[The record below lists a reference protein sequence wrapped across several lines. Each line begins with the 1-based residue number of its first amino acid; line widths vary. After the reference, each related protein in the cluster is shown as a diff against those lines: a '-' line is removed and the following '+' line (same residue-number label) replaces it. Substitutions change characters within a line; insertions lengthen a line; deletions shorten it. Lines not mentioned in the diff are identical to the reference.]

1 MQAGWVGKGK
11 KPNALEEGL
20 DHRSRPIGS
29 LRDPG
34 TFGPPPRRGDAA
46 GVTAAKPV
54 RAGLGAPVHLKNN
67 PQEQEEEQEPEK
79 HQPPPVPYRVDTTG
93 LLGTTQA
100 LPKPPLRVDNTA
112 APAFTPNKPKV
123 PPRLP
128 PRQNSVASAVLP
140 SPQSPPPRYED
151 ATGPPRTQPGY
162 LNQGALNRLGNAG
175 ISVPALG
182 ITSSAPP
189 PENPW
194 ADEQGTSAYNNN
206 PSPQEPTV
214 APTTGFNSL
223 QSRFSKL
230 TTSPAASPTTS
241 PAPPTQGTTW
251 AQKQAAL
258 KTASSFR
265 NDPSSVSLAD
275 AKNAAS
281 TANNFRERHG
291 DQVQSGWKS
300 ANAANQKY
308 GITNRLGQMNTGA
321 SSSGAPDSL
330 GQGNAGSSSL
340 SLQNASSLVGGLAGK
355 KPPPPL
361 PPKRDGS
368 NLRAP
373 TFDGA
378 PPPVPLGSKP
388 R

>member
-1 MQAGWVGKGK
+1 M
-11 KPNALEEGL
+11 
-20 DHRSRPIGS
+20 
-29 LRDPG
+29 RDPQ
-34 TFGPPPRRGDAA
+34 TFGPPPKRGDAA

-54 RAGLGAPVHLKNN
+54 RTGLGAPVQLKNN
-67 PQEQEEEQEPEK
+67 PQEDEEEQPGK
-79 HQPPPVPYRVDTTG
+79 PQPPPVPFRADTTG
-93 LLGTTQA
+93 LLGATQA
-100 LPKPPLRVDNTA
+100 LPKPPLRVDNVI
-112 APAFTPNKPKV
+112 APSPTPNKPKV

-128 PRQNSVASAVLP
+128 PRQNSAASALSP
-140 SPQSPPPRYED
+140 TPQSPPPRYED
-151 ATGPPRTQPGY
+151 PTPPPQTQSSY
-162 LNQGALNRLGNAG
+162 LNQGALGRLGNAG
-175 ISVPALG
+175 ISVPELG
-182 ITSSAPP
+182 INSSAPP

-194 ADEQGTSAYNNN
+194 ADQQGSSAHDNT
-206 PSPQEPTV
+206 PSPLQSTE
-214 APTTGFNSL
+214 APSTDFNGL

-230 TTSPAASPTTS
+230 STSPTASPSTG
-241 PAPPTQGTTW
+241 PVPPTQGTTW

-275 AKNAAS
+275 ARNAAS

-308 GITNRLGQMNTGA
+308 GITNRLGQLNTGA
-321 SSSGAPDSL
+321 GSGGAPDSPV
-330 GQGNAGSSSL
+330 QGNAGPSSTG
-340 SLQNASSLVGGLAGK
+340 LQNASSLVSRLAGK

-373 TFDGA
+373 TSDGA

>member
-1 MQAGWVGKGK
+1 M
-11 KPNALEEGL
+11 
-20 DHRSRPIGS
+20 DHRSRPINS
-29 LRDPG
+29 LRDPQ

-46 GVTAAKPV
+46 GATAAKPV
-54 RAGLGAPVHLKNN
+54 RTGLGAPVQLKNHA
-67 PQEQEEEQEPEK
+67 QEDEAEEQPEK
-79 HQPPPVPYRVDTTG
+79 SQPPPVPYRADTTG
-93 LLGTTQA
+93 LLGATQA
-100 LPKPPLRVDNTA
+100 LPKPPLRVDNAA
-112 APAFTPNKPKV
+112 APSPSPSKPKV

-128 PRQNSVASAVLP
+128 PRQNSAASAM
-140 SPQSPPPRYED
+140 SSTPQSPPPRYED
-151 ATGPPRTQPGY
+151 SAPAPQTQSSY

-175 ISVPALG
+175 ISVPGLG
-182 ITSSAPP
+182 INSSAPP

-194 ADEQGTSAYNNN
+194 ADQEGNSAYNNA
-206 PSPQEPTV
+206 PSPQESTE
-214 APTTGFNSL
+214 APSTGFNSL

-230 TTSPAASPTTS
+230 STSSTTSQSTAPTPPA
-241 PAPPTQGTTW
+241 QGTTW

-275 AKNAAS
+275 AKSAAS

-291 DQVQSGWKS
+291 DQVQSGWRS

-308 GITNRLGQMNTGA
+308 GITNRLGQMNAGASNSSTPDASAQGNAA
-321 SSSGAPDSL
+321 SSSTG
-330 GQGNAGSSSL
+330 
-340 SLQNASSLVGGLAGK
+340 LQNASSLVSGLAGK

-361 PPKRDGS
+361 PPKRDCS

-378 PPPVPLGSKP
+378 PPPVPLGNKP

>member
-1 MQAGWVGKGK
+1 MGKGK
-11 KPNALEEGL
+11 NPSALEEGL
-20 DHRSRPIGS
+20 DHRSRPLTS
-29 LRDPG
+29 LRDPKA
-34 TFGPPPRRGDAA
+34 FGPPPKRGDAA

-54 RAGLGAPVHLKNN
+54 RSGLGAPVQLKNN
-67 PQEQEEEQEPEK
+67 SQEEEEEK
-79 HQPPPVPYRVDTTG
+79 LEAPRPPPVPYRADTTG

-100 LPKPPLRVDNTA
+100 LPKPPLRVENA
-112 APAFTPNKPKV
+112 AASSPGSAKPKV

-128 PRQNSVASAVLP
+128 PRQNSAASAV
-140 SPQSPPPRYED
+140 SSVPQSPPPRYED
-151 ATGPPRTQPGY
+151 STPPSIAQPSY

-175 ISVPALG
+175 ISVPGLG
-182 ITSSAPP
+182 INPAPP

-194 ADEQGTSAYNNN
+194 ADQQSTSTSGNT
-206 PSPQEPTV
+206 PSSAEP
-214 APTTGFNSL
+214 APTPSTGLNGL

-230 TTSPAASPTTS
+230 STSPSVSPS
-241 PAPPTQGTTW
+241 AGAAPPSQGTTW

-265 NDPSSVSLAD
+265 NDPSSVSFAD

-308 GITNRLGQMNTGA
+308 GITNRLGQMNADA
-321 SSSGAPDSL
+321 STSSASDTTTWRDTESA
-330 GQGNAGSSSL
+330 N
-340 SLQNASSLVGGLAGK
+340 LQNASTLVEGLTGK
-355 KPPPPL
+355 RPPPPL

-368 NLRAP
+368 NLRSP
-373 TFDGA
+373 VNDG
-378 PPPVPLGSKP
+378 PPPPLVPLGSKP

>member
-1 MQAGWVGKGK
+1 MGKGK
-11 KPNALEEGL
+11 NPSALEEGL
-20 DHRSRPIGS
+20 DHRSRPLTS
-29 LRDPG
+29 LRDPKA
-34 TFGPPPRRGDAA
+34 FGPPPRRGDAA
-46 GVTAAKPV
+46 GVTAAQPV
-54 RAGLGAPVHLKNN
+54 RSGLGAPVQLKNN
-67 PQEQEEEQEPEK
+67 PEEDEEEKPEAPR
-79 HQPPPVPYRVDTTG
+79 PPPVPYRADTTG
-93 LLGTTQA
+93 LLGATQA
-100 LPKPPLRVDNTA
+100 LPKPPLRVENA
-112 APAFTPNKPKV
+112 AASNPGPNKPKV

-128 PRQNSVASAVLP
+128 PRQNSAASAT
-140 SPQSPPPRYED
+140 SSTPQSPPPRYEESTSST
-151 ATGPPRTQPGY
+151 AQPSY

-175 ISVPALG
+175 ISVPGLG
-182 ITSSAPP
+182 INSAPP

-194 ADEQGTSAYNNN
+194 ADQQSTSPYKNN
-206 PSPQEPTV
+206 PSSEEPA
-214 APTTGFNSL
+214 APSSTGLNNL

-230 TTSPAASPTTS
+230 STAPPTSPSS
-241 PAPPTQGTTW
+241 NPAPPSQGTTW

-275 AKNAAS
+275 ARNAAS

-308 GITNRLGQMNTGA
+308 SITNRLGQMNADASASSASDTTAQGNTA
-321 SSSGAPDSL
+321 SSSV
-330 GQGNAGSSSL
+330 N
-340 SLQNASSLVGGLAGK
+340 LQNPSALVGALTGK

-368 NLRAP
+368 NLRSPVNGGPA
-373 TFDGA
+373 
-378 PPPVPLGSKP
+378 PPVPLGSKP